1 MSKVKE
7 LEKLLENEVLVEVNE
22 SIKELET
29 ELSKK
34 KKNKD
39 LEEELKYMEQVK
51 QYFDEVL
58 LDISHDNLKEKDAI
72 DILEA
77 LEEMELENQSGF

>member
-34 KKNKD
+34 KKIK
-39 LEEELKYMEQVK
+39 
-51 QYFDEVL
+51 
-58 LDISHDNLKEKDAI
+58 I
-72 DILEA
+72 
-77 LEEMELENQSGF
+77 